1 MAEAKVNGTHTDEQ
15 VITLTEA
22 YGLLHPAVLDEM
34 VVLATDRLRI
44 VLEAKNKAW
53 VLRVGLN
60 CYWEDFTLLSPAIT
74 DMLDVHF
81 AHIPN
86 IATTIVEQ
94 AFTIAG
100 PATHAKRRRG
110 QLLKNL

>member
-15 VITLTEA
+15 VTTLTEA

-44 VLEAKNKAW
+44 ELEAKNKAW
-53 VLRVGLN
+53 VPIVGLN

-74 DMLDVHF
+74 DLLDVHF

-100 PATHAKRRRG
+100 PATYAKMTTRTAS
-110 QLLKNL
+110 